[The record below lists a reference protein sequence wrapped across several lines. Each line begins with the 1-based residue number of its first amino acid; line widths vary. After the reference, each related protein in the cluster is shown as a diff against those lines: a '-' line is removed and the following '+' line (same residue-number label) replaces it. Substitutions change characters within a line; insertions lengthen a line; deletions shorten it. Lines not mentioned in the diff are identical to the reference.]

1 MNRITLILIVLICSF
16 VQMRAQSFLGEDIK
30 NRVTHALELKKE
42 NKIDDALKIFLS
54 IGTDTERKRS
64 EEEREVYVLSQIMAC
79 KCYMSLKQYADC
91 FQLARKLK
99 TEKLADDEKREIDVL
114 YIKSGYKYAFDY
126 MHINKQNHSYK
137 KARKI
142 LEDILKYADEKDK
155 RTINQRIYYS
165 FYFEGVEY
173 ETQLDYN
180 NSMKCYQK
188 ALSGFKDIKDNK
200 NTVVM
205 QKAIARI
212 YKNLFDFNSAK
223 ENYMKALVLAKECND
238 EMNQI
243 DILKDL
249 WNLANTVEDMN
260 FAKECSSAIDSL
272 MSNSTKKD
280 IKFDYYIQKGE
291 EAQKI
296 GLNNQAELWYKK
308 GCEIVE
314 KNERDSIYKNRVV
327 VYSKLREL
335 YISMERYEDALKYG
349 RKIIAANKKPEF
361 LYDSY
366 LSMADINRLLN
377 RKEDCYAYLDT
388 VSGYL
393 QQIKKPVSQYYIYM
407 GRARCHSAF
416 KEYKAALADY
426 KKADEVMAT
435 MYPPSDGNRMA
446 LLALIGGMECRLG
459 NYAVGEDYLK
469 KYAEYTKDLYGEQ
482 SLKYINSQIYLANA
496 KGFAG
501 NVESGCNDYANAIRQ
516 LKQYIKDHF
525 PLMGDQERKSLWSPI
540 ATLFTWMTPYAI
552 KAETFQTSFTQD
564 CYDALVMSK
573 AFLLDSERTMA
584 EIIKSEG
591 SDEEKAK
598 YTTLAMIK
606 NQIKTL
612 ENKPEVYK
620 DSILSLSQK
629 YSILEKEM
637 LAKNKKYKNQ
647 TDFMDI
653 DYTSVKQA
661 LKQNETLIDFTDFV
675 SETKGRRY
683 AAFVINKTQK
693 YPLLKSLFDE
703 RQMDSLE
710 IVRPDMYYDADYASD
725 VLRLLWEPL
734 KEEMTEGT
742 TVYYVPSQL
751 LFQVSLESLPLAD
764 GSLLGSHYNF
774 VRLSSAREL
783 VAKRNGNKKR
793 QEHTAVLYGGLQYD
807 LDATVMAEESK
818 KYDLGNLFAKR
829 GNIVRG
835 DSVFHELNGAKEE
848 VLKIES
854 ILKSGKW
861 NVTSYVGKNGTEESF
876 LNMHGKS
883 PELLHLATHGF
894 YYTPSNAEDVDYL
907 KGYTDAMSLSG
918 LVLSG
923 GNAAWLGRKLPNGVL
938 GGILTAND
946 IARLD
951 LSGTDMV
958 VLSACQTGQGKAT
971 SEGLYGLQR
980 AFKKAGVG
988 TIVMSLWNVSD
999 KTASDFMV
1007 TFYKRLA
1014 DKANARNKRKA
1025 FEETKEIIR
1034 KKYSDPY
1041 HWAAFV
1047 MLD

>member
-1 MNRITLILIVLICSF
+1 MNRITLTLIVLICSF

-42 NKIDDALKIFLS
+42 NKVDDALKIFLS

-64 EEEREVYVLSQIMAC
+64 EEERDVYVFSQIMAC

-99 TEKLADDEKREIDVL
+99 TEKLTDDEKRNIYVL

-137 KARKI
+137 KAREI
-142 LEDILKYADEKDK
+142 LEDILKYADEKNK
-155 RTINQRIYYS
+155 KTINQKIYYS
-165 FYFEGVEY
+165 FHFEGVEY
-173 ETQLDYN
+173 EMQLDYS

-188 ALSGFKDIKDNK
+188 ALSGFKSIKDNK
-200 NTVVM
+200 NTIIS
-205 QKAIARI
+205 QKSIARI
-212 YKNLFDFNSAK
+212 YEYLFDFSSAK
-223 ENYMKALVLAKECND
+223 ENYMKALVLAKEFND
-238 EMNQI
+238 ESKQI

-249 WNLANTVEDMN
+249 WKLANTVEDMN
-260 FAKECSSAIDSL
+260 FANECSSAVDSL

-280 IKFDYYIQKGE
+280 IRYDYYIQKGD
-291 EAQKI
+291 EAKKI

-308 GCEIVE
+308 GCEIAE
-314 KNERDSIYKNRVV
+314 KNERDSIYKNRVI
-327 VYSKLREL
+327 VYLKLREL

-361 LYDSY
+361 LCDSY

-393 QQIKKPVSQYYIYM
+393 QQIKEPERQYFIYT
-407 GRARCHSAF
+407 GRARCYSAF

-435 MYPPSDGNRMA
+435 MYPLSNGNRMA
-446 LLALIGGMECRLG
+446 LLALIGGMEYRLG
-459 NYAVGEDYLK
+459 NYAVLEDYFK

-482 SLKYINSQIYLANA
+482 SLKYINSQIHLANA
-496 KGFAG
+496 KGFVG

-516 LKQYIKDHF
+516 LKQYIKDHL

-540 ATLFTWMTPYAI
+540 ASLFTWMTPYAI

-612 ENKPEVYK
+612 ENKPEMYK

-653 DYTSVKQA
+653 DYNSVKQA

-734 KEEMTEGT
+734 KEEVTEGT

-818 KYDLGNLFAKR
+818 KYDLGNLFAER